1 MSLLVQSP
9 GRRQT
14 LPGVGGARIPE
25 RIVEKIRR
33 DIEEAGLAPGT
44 KLPTEREL
52 MDQMRVSRS
61 SLREALRVLSTLG
74 LVDVRHGDGIYVT
87 GQQRALGMTASDFD
101 PGREDALHTLI
112 EARIAIEVI
121 TTQLAAERATE
132 ADFQR
137 LEQLTDEQERAFARG
152 IEETW
157 EPLAFEVAVAEIA
170 GNPILREFEQ
180 MLGKL
185 WKALSPQLIVTEA
198 HGREWFA
205 EHRAIIA
212 SMRSRNLAQV
222 RRLVLAHVNVERFEH
237 DPAPAGDRDREAG
250 PT

>member
-1 MSLLVQSP
+1 M
-9 GRRQT
+9 
-14 LPGVGGARIPE
+14 
-25 RIVEKIRR
+25 EKIRR

-74 LVDVRHGDGIYVT
+74 LVDVRHGDGIYVG
-87 GQQRALGMTASDFD
+87 GQRGVRPMTSGHFD
-101 PGREDALHTLI
+101 PRREDALRTLV
-112 EARIAIEVI
+112 EARIGVEVI
-121 TTQLAAERATE
+121 TTQLAAERGSE

-137 LEQLTDEQERAFARG
+137 LERLTDEQEQAFARG
-152 IEETW
+152 VDETW
-157 EPLAFEVAVAEIA
+157 EPLAFEIAVAEMA
-170 GNPILREFEQ
+170 GNPILSEFEQ
-180 MLGKL
+180 MLGRL

-237 DPAPAGDRDREAG
+237 DPAPASAQDEEAG
-250 PT
+250 G

>member
-1 MSLLVQSP
+1 LRSLVQFP
-9 GRRQT
+9 ARRPT
-14 LPGVGGARIPE
+14 LPGVDGARIPE

-52 MDQMRVSRS
+52 IDQMRVSRS

-74 LVDVRHGDGIYVT
+74 LVDIRHGDGIYVS
-87 GQQRALGMTASDFD
+87 GQRAQGMTASNFD
-101 PGREDALHTLI
+101 PGREDALRTLV
-112 EARIAIEVI
+112 EARIGVEVI
-121 TTQLAAERATE
+121 TAQLAAERATE

-137 LEQLTDEQERAFARG
+137 LERLTDEQEQAFARG
-152 IEETW
+152 IDETW
-157 EPLAFEVAVAEIA
+157 EPLAFEIAVAEIA
-170 GNPILREFEQ
+170 DNPILGEFEH
-180 MLGKL
+180 MLGRL
-185 WKALSPQLIVTEA
+185 WKTLSPQLIVTEA

-237 DPAPAGDRDREAG
+237 DPAPAGARVGEAG
-250 PT
+250 PR

>member
-1 MSLLVQSP
+1 
-9 GRRQT
+9 
-14 LPGVGGARIPE
+14 
-25 RIVEKIRR
+25 VEKIRR

-74 LVDVRHGDGIYVT
+74 LVDVRHGDGIYVS
-87 GQQRALGMTASDFD
+87 GQKAARALTATSFD
-101 PGREDALHTLI
+101 PGRQDALRTLV
-112 EARIAIEVI
+112 EARIGVEVI
-121 TTQLAAERATE
+121 TTQLAAERAAE

-137 LEQLTDEQERAFARG
+137 LERLTDEQEQAFARG
-152 IEETW
+152 IDETW
-157 EPLAFEVAVAEIA
+157 EPLAFEIAVAEIA

-180 MLGKL
+180 VLGRL
-185 WKALSPQLIVTEA
+185 WKALSPHLIVTEA

-237 DPAPAGDRDREAG
+237 DPAPAGARDGEAR
-250 PT
+250 PK